1 MIKKILVPLDGSQMA
16 EAVLPH
22 VQSLAQLYQAE
33 VLLLEITE
41 PLRPAVYPQGV
52 ELLEPILREMRAE
65 ANAYVRKTARTLNE
79 LGIKTQ
85 AEVID
90 AVDIAHTILTY
101 ADEKGA
107 DLITLSTHG
116 LSGISRWLL
125 GSVADKV
132 IHSAK
137 VPVLLIRPDLSQ
149 GATQ

>member
-1 MIKKILVPLDGSQMA
+1 
-16 EAVLPH
+16 
-22 VQSLAQLYQAE
+22 
-33 VLLLEITE
+33 
-41 PLRPAVYPQGV
+41 
-52 ELLEPILREMRAE
+52 MRAE
-65 ANAYVRKTARTLNE
+65 ANAYVHKTATTLNA

-90 AVDIAHTILTY
+90 AVDIAHTILSY
-101 ADEKGA
+101 ADEKGV

-137 VPVLLIRPDLSQ
+137 VPVLLIRPELNK
-149 GATQ
+149 GAA